1 MATAWKTAENL
12 KLISKNPRFQPQ
24 NPAFHHQFRPFQPR
38 KKTNY
43 NNHFTKFTHRKAWTL
58 TAKQESERRI
68 SAEFNTR
75 FAVRKTE
82 NGTFQH
88 QNTDP
93 YRKNAVFSWENGV
106 FKEKNGVFGW
116 WKRRFFT
123 SNSAFFHPK
132 NGVFRLENAE
142 SPDWQR
148 LTQLLIFRI
157 IHGKTAL
164 GEKETPYRVKE
175 IEIYKF
181 PNAKF
186 ATQS

>member
-1 MATAWKTAENL
+1 MQEIKHVHAENTPPFCHL
-12 KLISKNPRFQPQ
+12 RTTFSPFPTKKKAISIIC
-24 NPAFHHQFRPFQPR
+24 
-38 KKTNY
+38 
-43 NNHFTKFTHRKAWTL
+43 FTKFTTCNHRTL
-58 TAKQESERRI
+58 TAEQESERRI

-88 QNTDP
+88 ENTDP
-93 YRKNAVFSWENGV
+93 RLANAVFSWENGV

-132 NGVFRLENAE
+132 NGVFRLQNAE

-181 PNAKF
+181 PNAASTTK
-186 ATQS
+186 S